1 MEAKFIKRPSTVRFV
16 VYFVIQVELLRSTA
30 AVLIENFSH
39 GRILPVVCY
48 YEYKGADLRPHPMD
62 YKMRDVPGD
71 LCSHVNLAFIELNET
86 DWTFKRDPRV
96 NFENVTQLK
105 RTFPRLKIFLSI
117 GGWRNQPGV
126 ISNMVSMT
134 SHREQFVRNAV
145 QTLVDGGFDGLDIF
159 WLYPTREGGRKTDKV
174 NFVRLL
180 KELNSAFRK
189 HSLLLTVG
197 VSMNKGILDDGYNIS
212 EIDRCVDWMNVVGY
226 DLRGEWNKRT
236 DIHSP
241 LHPRS
246 IDGSEVSEFNVEQ
259 GLRALLDR
267 GASKRKLV
275 LGVAFY
281 GRVYRLAGRNNTGL
295 HAPID
300 LHRTPKEGAF
310 LKSDKVYA
318 YFEVCLNFKNSSS
331 WNRSFDEE
339 GMCPYATNGEDWVGY
354 EDAESTARKA
364 DFVSKEGYAGVM
376 VLSCD
381 MDDFVGICGTKD
393 VLLKTINDRLPRLPP
408 FVS

>member
-246 IDGSEVSEFNVEQ
+246 IDGSEVSEFNV
-259 GLRALLDR
+259 
-267 GASKRKLV
+267 
-275 LGVAFY
+275 
-281 GRVYRLAGRNNTGL
+281 
-295 HAPID
+295 
-300 LHRTPKEGAF
+300 
-310 LKSDKVYA
+310 
-318 YFEVCLNFKNSSS
+318 VCLNFKNSSS